1 MADWEYKVEPVFNQK
16 RTEDVLNSLADEGW
30 ELVIVAFPGPSQQF
44 KDHGS
49 TAHGPWLFLKREKR
63 QEGA

>member
-1 MADWEYKVEPVFNQK
+1 VARWEYKVEPIFNQK

-30 ELVIVAFPGPSQQF
+30 ELVNVAFPDPSQQF
-44 KDHGS
+44 KDRWD

-63 QEGA
+63 QQEA